1 MKKDDKDKSPNE
13 KLANNPFAS
22 LSALKDALPPG
33 AAQIPP
39 KTTPVKEKPLQRVV
53 VRLERKGHGGKE
65 MTRIEK
71 LALPNSTLQTWLKEI
86 KQSLGCGGTIDGS
99 DLLLQGDQ
107 RDRLDAFLTSKHL
120 KT

>member
-1 MKKDDKDKSPNE
+1 MKKDNKDKSPNE
-13 KLANNPFAS
+13 KLANNPFAA
-22 LSALKDALPPG
+22 LSALKDALPSG
-33 AAQIPP
+33 VAQIPP
-39 KTTPVKEKPLQRVV
+39 KAALTKEKPPRRVV

-71 LALPNSTLQTWLKEI
+71 LELPNSTLQIWLKEI
-86 KQSLGCGGTIDGS
+86 KQSLGCGGTVDGS

-107 RDRLDAFLTSKHL
+107 RDRLGAFFTTKNI

>member
-1 MKKDDKDKSPNE
+1 MKDDKKPNE

-33 AAQIPP
+33 TAPIPP
-39 KTTPVKEKPLQRVV
+39 KAAPPKEKAPRRVV

-71 LALPNSTLQTWLKEI
+71 LELPNSTLQTWLKEV
-86 KQSLGCGGTIDGS
+86 KQSLGCGGTVDGS

-107 RDRLDAFLTSKHL
+107 RDRLGAFLTSKHL